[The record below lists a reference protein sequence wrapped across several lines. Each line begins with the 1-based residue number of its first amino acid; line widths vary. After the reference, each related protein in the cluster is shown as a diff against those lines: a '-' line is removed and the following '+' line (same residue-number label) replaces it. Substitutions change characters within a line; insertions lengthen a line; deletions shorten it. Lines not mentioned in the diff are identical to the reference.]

1 MENALKQIIYETIFK
16 GGWTQIW
23 AAFCCFITAW
33 IIFRALQKRGM
44 KNVFFREHLIFSL
57 WLFGS
62 LWWFFNYLAIMTIHY
77 LSFEVGKFFLATAS
91 IFIFLH
97 LYCFLPVLL
106 SYFTSNKRINF
117 VLDILFGIGWFSFTF
132 YYLITSDIIYRPAF
146 KDYYAVASGLP
157 TFGFL
162 IGVLD
167 FLFLTV
173 AMGVMLFNFKREVF
187 SLKDLSS
194 FNIFFSII
202 IYAGASLLNV
212 FLIYSGYLSY
222 IAFALVPIL
231 TYFGYRKYLQ

>member
-1 MENALKQIIYETIFK
+1 MEGALKQIIYETIFK

-23 AAFCCFITAW
+23 AAFCCFSAAW
-33 IIFRALQKRGM
+33 IIFKAWQKRKM
-44 KNVFFREHLIFSL
+44 NNISFRERLIFSL

-62 LWWFFNYLAIMTIHY
+62 LWWFFNYLAIMTIHH
-77 LSFEVGKFFLATAS
+77 LSFEVGKFFLTIAG

-117 VLDILFGIGWFSFTF
+117 ILDILFGIGWFSFTF
-132 YYLITSDIIYRPAF
+132 YCLIASDIIYRPALQ
-146 KDYYAVASGLP
+146 DYYAVVSGLP

-173 AMGVMLFNFKREVF
+173 AMGLMLFNIKKGVF

-194 FNIFFSII
+194 LNIFFSII

-222 IAFALVPIL
+222 ITFALVPIL
-231 TYFGYRKYLQ
+231 TYLGYRKYLQ